1 MNQINND
8 QIDLRKITNSLRRK
22 KWLIVVCLVSFLLP
36 VVYYNSTAPLIYKNS
51 ALVLFDSQRGPASIV
66 NPFQIDLRQNFIMN
80 QIATMKTTTFAS
92 KVYSSLSDQEIK
104 SFQFPEN
111 ITSSFDTASFIAGS
125 IQSGLRIS
133 PFPRADI
140 IEIGFEYTI
149 PALVQKISNNA
160 ADVLVQSNLEIIRES
175 STNVRELVAEQL
187 KIYKDRLSKA
197 EVALKDYKEKSNI
210 SISPDKESQE
220 IFSRITG
227 AEVLYNQTKAD
238 HDAAIKRL
246 EYIQEKLSQQREDL
260 GLNVTEVTNPWIQ
273 KLKGNLIDLEIQ
285 YTSLKVQN
293 YSEDHPKMKQLSN
306 QINRTKEKLKEE
318 TLKLAQGD
326 NLIDPL
332 SQIQKFLE
340 ESITLDIE
348 IQTYKARQEG
358 LRKIIDGYN
367 ESLKSVPEKDL
378 QLARLIRDKEVTE
391 GIYKMLLTNHQEA
404 RIAEAQNVSHIRII
418 DPAKYPRGPIKPR
431 KSFNI
436 IVSIILG
443 ISFGIGLVL
452 VLELLDNSVKS
463 VEDIEKI
470 TDTGVLASVPI
481 INQNGSLKFLN
492 RISSHDKVTPSIS
505 AKLITELEPR
515 SPEAE
520 AFRSLRTN
528 LQFSGIDRQIK
539 SVLITSPHPGAGK
552 SLISANLAI
561 ATAQIG
567 MKTILIDADLRKPV
581 QHLLFNVEKEP
592 GLINLMVSTRKIL
605 KDVLLSSDQEK
616 NSSRQDTINSNYF
629 KEYLGKAVT
638 KTVKRMKTRNLFLL
652 SCGVIPPNPSE
663 ILASK
668 TIHLLVRLL
677 KKEYDI
683 VIVDSPPILA
693 VTDAAVLAPLVEG
706 VLMVIRCKKD
716 THAEI
721 SRSIDSI
728 KRVGGKFI
736 GCVLN
741 GVDLTSGYYYN
752 YYYSEDKQNKSKRKK
767 TTAK

>member
-348 IQTYKARQEG
+348 IQTYKAQQEG